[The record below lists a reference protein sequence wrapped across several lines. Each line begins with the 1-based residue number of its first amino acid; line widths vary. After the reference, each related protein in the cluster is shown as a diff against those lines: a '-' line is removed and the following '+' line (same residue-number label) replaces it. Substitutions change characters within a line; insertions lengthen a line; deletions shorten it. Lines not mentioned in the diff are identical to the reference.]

1 MPPLAPVGVRGQTW
15 SLEHQMG
22 ARVFVLKQAGLV
34 YLANPKTATQALRAM
49 LKPYAKGSPEETMN
63 KHINAQA
70 FDRRWRE
77 KAVRIAG
84 GEVETFAVM
93 REPMSHM
100 SSWFRYRQREALRGH
115 ENSTYG
121 MSFAEFV
128 EGRLEEDQPPFARI
142 GRQDKFLGFMGAAE
156 RPVTYVFDY
165 DRLDL
170 LMLFLSERLGADLAM
185 PTRNVSPR
193 PDDTDLTLPA
203 DLMARFRE
211 AHAGEFALYDKVQ
224 DQGVL
229 ETR

>member
-1 MPPLAPVGVRGQTW
+1 ML
-15 SLEHQMG
+15 
-22 ARVFVLKQAGLV
+22 VLKKAGLV

-49 LKPYAKGSPEETMN
+49 LRPHAGGTPEETLN

-70 FDRRWRE
+70 FDRRWRQRAE
-77 KAVRIAG
+77 GITGRP
-84 GEVETFAVM
+84 VETFAVM
-93 REPMSHM
+93 REPLAHM

-121 MSFAEFV
+121 MSYAEFV
-128 EGRLEEDQPPFARI
+128 AARLEEEQPPFARI
-142 GRQDKFLGFMGAAE
+142 GRQDRFLGFMGAAE

-170 LMLFLSERLGADLAM
+170 LMLFLSERLGVDLAM

-193 PDDTDLTLPA
+193 GEAIDLTLPD
-203 DLMARFRE
+203 DLLARFRE
-211 AHAGEFALYDKVQ
+211 GHAGEFALYDQVHEL
-224 DQGVL
+224 GVL